1 MNQNQNSQGMPSFS
15 QGQVDMLLNMASS
28 RLGVKPE
35 ELKRQLQSGQLP
47 SGVDQGS
54 LSQFLGDQK
63 KLESLLSSKAT
74 QQLLQGLMNN
84 KGGK

>member
-1 MNQNQNSQGMPSFS
+1 MKNNQNTQGMPQFS
-15 QGQVDMLLNMASS
+15 AGQLDALLNMASS

-47 SGVDQGS
+47 SGVDTS
-54 LSQFLGDQK
+54 NISQYLGDSK

-74 QQLLQGLMNN
+74 QQLLQGLM